1 MATATVRSPAHVE
14 IATVSVAGPQHQT
27 IAGTVTARD
36 IDLEMKTECMGGS
49 GIIMDKDGHQ
59 LRHADK
65 INNGHG
71 KRQGHR
77 DDPETTTDGRG
88 WSGRCIGPCMAEVGG
103 KVGSCITSCG
113 HRRPSVAGGTSST
126 ASNRIGM
133 YLSR

>member
-65 INNGHG
+65 INHGHG
-71 KRQGHR
+71 KRQGQTV
-77 DDPETTTDGRG
+77 DDGTSTDGRERC
-88 WSGRCIGPCMAEVGG
+88 GRYMGPCMAELGD
-103 KVGSCITSCG
+103 KVGSCFTS
-113 HRRPSVAGGTSST
+113 
-126 ASNRIGM
+126 
-133 YLSR
+133 